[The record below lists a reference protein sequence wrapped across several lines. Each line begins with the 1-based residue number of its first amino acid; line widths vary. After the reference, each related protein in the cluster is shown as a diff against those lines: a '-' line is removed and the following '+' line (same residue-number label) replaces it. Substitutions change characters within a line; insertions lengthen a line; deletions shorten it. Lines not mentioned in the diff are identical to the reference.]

1 MSMNNWLENSGLPF
15 RNIDII
21 KRMHYDCDNLVK
33 KAYNM
38 KFVDEDILME
48 WKFSVVAGIK

>member
-1 MSMNNWLENSGLPF
+1 MSINNWLENSGLPF

-21 KRMHYDCDNLVK
+21 KKMHYDCDNLVK
-33 KAYNM
+33 RAYNM
-38 KFVDEDILME
+38 KFKNNDILME